1 MCIFCINFFLTYL
14 FIVFGLS
21 SIYSQDTPSLS
32 YIKYL
37 EYVTDNHPLLTQA
50 YNRAQFGQANQ
61 QMARGAFDP
70 KLTFENQ
77 QKKYNDQ
84 LYYNQSGGS
93 ISIPTWFGLSL
104 KGDYSINDGVFLN
117 PEDKLPTD
125 GLYSAGISLDA
136 SEGLWI
142 NKRMVTLK
150 KAAIIINQTQA
161 ERDLL
166 INELVTEASLAY
178 FNWLLAYDN
187 YQVNVQFRNNAA
199 KRYEGVRQ
207 RALSGDIAMIDTVES
222 FTNVQQRI
230 LSLSESEVNLV
241 KARLEASNYLWGEDN
256 IPLEISENSIPIS
269 VSDLEIDAFLG
280 IENGG
285 LDNFY
290 LATHPKLN
298 ILEAKVGTLKID
310 RSLKRASLFPDL
322 TANFNVLQSN
332 LDQIT
337 PLNTEQYKAGVK
349 VQLPL
354 FLRKERGDLKITA
367 LKLSDAQL
375 DFNFESVRIQNKVSQ
390 SVQAQRALVE
400 QLDLSTGLVTNY
412 SKLLIGEQQKFNAGE
427 SSLFVVISREQK
439 LIESKIKLNTTFN
452 KYLTNK
458 AVLFNAMGLVIPSL
472 EP

>member
-1 MCIFCINFFLTYL
+1 MLIFTK
-14 FIVFGLS
+14 IV
-21 SIYSQDTPSLS
+21 
-32 YIKYL
+32 YL
-37 EYVTDNHPLLTQA
+37 E
-50 YNRAQFGQANQ
+50 
-61 QMARGAFDP
+61 
-70 KLTFENQ
+70 E
-77 QKKYNDQ
+77 
-84 LYYNQSGGS
+84 
-93 ISIPTWFGLSL
+93 
-104 KGDYSINDGVFLN
+104 
-117 PEDKLPTD
+117 
-125 GLYSAGISLDA
+125 LYSAGISLDA

-142 NKRMVTLK
+142 NRRMATLK

-161 ERDLL
+161 ERNLL

-241 KARLEASNYLWGEDN
+241 KTRLEASNYLWGEDN

-269 VSDLEIDAFLG
+269 VSYLEIDAFLG

-310 RSLKRASLFPDL
+310 RSLKRASLFPDI

-412 SKLLIGEQQKFNAGE
+412 NKLLIGEQQKFNAGE

>member
-1 MCIFCINFFLTYL
+1 MKNIFSFL
-14 FIVFGLS
+14 FVVFGFTS
-21 SIYSQDTPSLS
+21 VFSQNAPTLS

-37 EYVTDNHPLLTQA
+37 EYVTDYHPLLTQA
-50 YNRAQFGQANQ
+50 YNRAKFGQANQ

-104 KGDYSINDGVFLN
+104 KGSYSVNDGVFLN
-117 PEDKLPTD
+117 PEDKLPSD
-125 GLYSAGISLDA
+125 GLYSAGISLDT

-142 NKRMVTLK
+142 NKRMATLK
-150 KAAIIINQTQA
+150 KAAIIRTQTQA

-166 INELVTEASLAY
+166 INDLVTEASLAY
-178 FNWLLAYDN
+178 FNWLLAYNN
-187 YQVNVQFRNNAA
+187 YQVNKQFRDNAA
-199 KRYEGVRQ
+199 QRFEGVKQ

-222 FTNVQQRI
+222 FTNVQQRV
-230 LSLSESEVNLV
+230 LSLSEAEVSLV

-256 IPLEISENSIPIS
+256 IPLEIASNSIPLS

-290 LATHPKLN
+290 LATHPKLS
-298 ILEAKVGTLKID
+298 ILQAKVGALKID
-310 RSLKRASLFPDL
+310 RSLKRASLFPDV

-337 PLNTEQYKAGVK
+337 PLNTEQYKAVVK

-375 DFNFESVRIQNKVSQ
+375 DFNYESVRIQNKVFQ
-390 SVQAQRALVE
+390 NVQAQQALVS
-400 QLDLSTGLVTNY
+400 QLDLSTGLVSNY
-412 SKLLIGEQQKFNAGE
+412 SKLLSGEQQKFNAGE

-439 LIESKIKLNTTFN
+439 LIESKIKLNRTYN
-452 KYLTNK
+452 KYLSNK
-458 AVLFNAMGLVIPSL
+458 ANLFNAMGLVIPTL
-472 EP
+472 KP

>member
-1 MCIFCINFFLTYL
+1 MKKIFSFL
-14 FIVFGLS
+14 FVVFGFS
-21 SIYSQDTPSLS
+21 SVFSQNAPTLGYTK
-32 YIKYL
+32 YI
-37 EYVTDNHPLLTQA
+37 EYVTSYHPLLSQA
-50 YNRAQFGQANQ
+50 YNRAQFGRANQ

-70 KLTFENQ
+70 KLSFENQ

-104 KGDYSINDGVFLN
+104 KGSYSVNDGVFLN
-117 PEDKLPTD
+117 PEDELPSD

-142 NKRMVTLK
+142 NKRMATLK
-150 KAAIIINQTQA
+150 KAAIIKTQTQA

-187 YQVNVQFRNNAA
+187 YQVNKQFRDNAA
-199 KRYEGVRQ
+199 QRFEGVKQ

-222 FTNVQQRI
+222 FTNVQQRV
-230 LSLSESEVNLV
+230 LSLSEAEVNLV

-256 IPLEISENSIPIS
+256 IPLEIASNSIPLS
-269 VSDLEIDAFLG
+269 VSDLEIDGFLG

-290 LATHPKLN
+290 LATHPKLS
-298 ILEAKVGTLKID
+298 ILEAKVGALKID

-367 LKLSDAQL
+367 LKLSDAAL
-375 DFNFESVRIQNKVSQ
+375 DFNYESVRIQNKVSQ
-390 SVQAQRALVE
+390 NVQAQQALVS
-400 QLDLSTGLVTNY
+400 QLDLSTGLVSNY
-412 SKLLIGEQQKFNAGE
+412 SRLLSGEQQKFNAGE

-439 LIESKIKLNTTFN
+439 LIESKIKLNRIYN
-452 KYLTNK
+452 KYLSNK
-458 AVLFNAMGLVIPSL
+458 ANLFNAMGLVISTLKP
-472 EP
+472 

>member
-1 MCIFCINFFLTYL
+1 
-14 FIVFGLS
+14 
-21 SIYSQDTPSLS
+21 
-32 YIKYL
+32 
-37 EYVTDNHPLLTQA
+37 
-50 YNRAQFGQANQ
+50 
-61 QMARGAFDP
+61 
-70 KLTFENQ
+70 
-77 QKKYNDQ
+77 
-84 LYYNQSGGS
+84 

-104 KGDYSINDGVFLN
+104 KGDYSVNDGVFLN
-117 PEDKLPTD
+117 PKDKLPTD

-142 NKRMVTLK
+142 NKRMATLK

-207 RALSGDIAMIDTVES
+207 RALSGDIATIDTVES
-222 FTNVQQRI
+222 FTNVQQRT

-310 RSLKRASLFPDL
+310 RSLKRGSLFPDV

>member
-1 MCIFCINFFLTYL
+1 MNTFLTYL

-104 KGDYSINDGVFLN
+104 KGDYSVNDGVFLN

-142 NKRMVTLK
+142 NKRMATLK

-178 FNWLLAYDN
+178 FNCLLAYDN

-310 RSLKRASLFPDL
+310 RSLKRASLFPDV

-354 FLRKERGDLKITA
+354 FLGKKEAI
-367 LKLSDAQL
+367 
-375 DFNFESVRIQNKVSQ
+375 
-390 SVQAQRALVE
+390 
-400 QLDLSTGLVTNY
+400 
-412 SKLLIGEQQKFNAGE
+412 
-427 SSLFVVISREQK
+427 
-439 LIESKIKLNTTFN
+439 
-452 KYLTNK
+452 
-458 AVLFNAMGLVIPSL
+458 
-472 EP
+472 